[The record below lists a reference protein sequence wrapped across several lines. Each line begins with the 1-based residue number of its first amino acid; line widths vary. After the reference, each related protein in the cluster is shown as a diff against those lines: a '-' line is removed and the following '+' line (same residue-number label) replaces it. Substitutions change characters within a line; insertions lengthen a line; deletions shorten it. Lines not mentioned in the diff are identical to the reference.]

1 MFSANTIDIH
11 SQLTSELNTSDGNFK
26 HLKEYEENILIET
39 RKSRKH
45 SMAIIILVY
54 YVGAIPSMSG

>member
-1 MFSANTIDIH
+1 MFSEHTIDMQT
-11 SQLTSELNTSDGNFK
+11 QLTSELNASDGNFK
-26 HLKEYEENILIET
+26 HLKECEENILIET

-45 SMAIIILVY
+45 SMAIIILLY